1 VSQVDF
7 ASVTLAEV
15 SRTFGRRRALA
26 RVSFAARRGD
36 ILGLLGHNGAGKSTL
51 LAILATLLRP
61 STGSVRYGDVDAAEA
76 GPAIRARLGL
86 LGHELQLYPELTAAE
101 NLTFFAKLHGLDD
114 VGPRVDAAL
123 ESARLA
129 ERRDDVVSG
138 FSRGMRQRLALERAL
153 LHAPRLLLLDEPFTG
168 LDQASTASL
177 VERLR
182 RLAEGGII
190 VVLATHDLDLVEG
203 LLTRAVILK
212 DGKVAA
218 LYDDGRSV
226 RDRYVEALRG
236 QPAPPPVGQ
245 GFSPAEDP
253 VGQGFSPAENPVG
266 RGFSPAEH
274 RAGQGSSPAGHEPS

>member
-1 VSQVDF
+1 VNQVDF
-7 ASVTLAEV
+7 EAVTLGEV
-15 SRTFGRRRALA
+15 SRTFGRRRALG
-26 RVSFAARRGD
+26 RVSFAAKCGD

-51 LAILATLLRP
+51 LSILATLLRP
-61 STGSVRYGDVDAAEA
+61 TSGTVRYGEVDAANA
-76 GPAIRARLGL
+76 GPGIRARLGL

-101 NLTFFAKLHGLDD
+101 NLTFFAKLHGLGR
-114 VGPRVDAAL
+114 VGSRVDAAL

-129 ERRDDVVSG
+129 DRRDDPVSG

-182 RLAEGGII
+182 RLADGGMI

-218 LYDDGRSV
+218 IHDDGRSV

-236 QPAPPPVGQ
+236 QPSPPPVRQGNPVGQ
-245 GFSPAEDP
+245 GFSPA
-253 VGQGFSPAENPVG
+253 GN
-266 RGFSPAEH
+266 
-274 RAGQGSSPAGHEPS
+274 EPS